1 MRNHKE
7 SMVLERIR
15 VRPRPIRAYPSF
27 RDMRNYRSLGWAYMS
42 KLPGYFRILLPS
54 RLDTRFMALSIALL
68 GVISDWITTQVGL
81 GMGYYE
87 THLMY
92 HPVLALAII
101 WTPIMFLLMVLP
113 RDGRWDYAIYFIA
126 SWSFIGAVNNIL
138 VIMGIFSGWVI

>member
-1 MRNHKE
+1 
-7 SMVLERIR
+7 
-15 VRPRPIRAYPSF
+15 
-27 RDMRNYRSLGWAYMS
+27 MS
-42 KLPGYFRILLPS
+42 ELPGYFRILLPS

-101 WTPIMFLLMVLP
+101 
-113 RDGRWDYAIYFIA
+113 
-126 SWSFIGAVNNIL
+126 
-138 VIMGIFSGWVI
+138 

>member
-1 MRNHKE
+1 M
-7 SMVLERIR
+7 
-15 VRPRPIRAYPSF
+15 
-27 RDMRNYRSLGWAYMS
+27 GWAYMS

-68 GVISDWITTQVGL
+68 GVVSDWITTQVGL

-92 HPVLALAII
+92 NPVLALAII
-101 WTPIMFLLMVLP
+101 WTTIIFLLMVLP
-113 RDGRWDYAIYFIA
+113 RGGRWDYAIYFLA

-138 VIMGIFSGWVI
+138 VIMGIFSGLVI